1 MLEIVRRFM
10 GFDTLM
16 GVGLVKIVYYVGLAV
31 ILGVTAIGILL
42 ALMRFAS
49 DIGSAVVQLI
59 AVPAVG
65 AVALVYWRFFC
76 ELFMVAFENHARL
89 AEIRDRLNATSHPQF

>member
-1 MLEIVRRFM
+1 MLEIVRRFI

-31 ILGVTAIGILL
+31 ILGVMAMGVLL
-42 ALMRFAS
+42 ALMRLAS
-49 DIGSAVVQLI
+49 DLGSGFVQLV

-65 AVALVYWRFFC
+65 AVALVYWRFIC

-89 AEIRDRLNATSHPQF
+89 GEIRDRLSAPNYPQF